1 MIEKVIL
8 AGFGGQG
15 MMLAGRLLAQAAML
29 DGKHITFFPSYGT
42 EVRGGTAHYHLIV
55 STEEIYS
62 PVVEIADTLLIMNQP
77 SYLKFKDRLKSGG
90 ALFLN
95 SSMVEQVKNDNE
107 HTPPLYPLLAKG
119 GTEGGLH
126 TIFKIPATEIASDL
140 GNVLVSNMIMTG
152 AYNAVKKLVPTA
164 KLLDCLHG
172 MLVGKKA
179 SLFEINRLAIKRGE
193 ECVQGQ
199 EAGNS
204 RENRK

>member
-15 MMLAGRLLAQAAML
+15 MMLAGRLLAQASML

-42 EVRGGTAHYHLIV
+42 EVRGGTAHYHLII

-90 ALFLN
+90 ILFLN
-95 SSMVEQVKNDNE
+95 SSMVEQAENDPE
-107 HTPPLYPLLAKG
+107 LASG
-119 GTEGGLH
+119 EH
-126 TIFKIPATEIASDL
+126 TIFKIPATEIASEL
-140 GNVLVSNMIMTG
+140 GNVLVSNMVMTG
-152 AYNAVKKLVPTA
+152 AYNAVKKIVPAA
-164 KLLDCLHG
+164 KLLDCLQG
-172 MLVGKKA
+172 MLTGKKA

-193 ECVQGQ
+193 ECVLK
-199 EAGNS
+199 EIV
-204 RENRK
+204 K

>member
-1 MIEKVIL
+1 MHALSGANVIEKVIL

-29 DGKHITFFPSYGT
+29 DGKYITFFPSYGT

-95 SSMVEQVKNDNE
+95 SSMVEQVENDNE
-107 HTPPLYPLLAKG
+107 HN
-119 GTEGGLH
+119 
-126 TIFKIPATEIASDL
+126 IFKIPATEIASEL
-140 GNVLVSNMIMTG
+140 GNVLVSNMVMMG
-152 AYNAVKKLVPTA
+152 AYNAVKKLVPAA
-164 KLLDCLHG
+164 KLLDYLQG

-179 SLFEINRLAIKRGE
+179 SLFEINKLAIKHGE
-193 ECVQGQ
+193 ECALKEIIKV
-199 EAGNS
+199 
-204 RENRK
+204 

>member
-1 MIEKVIL
+1 MLEKVIL

-29 DGKHITFFPSYGT
+29 DGKYITFFPSYGT

-62 PVVEIADTLLIMNQP
+62 PVVEIADSLLIMNQP

-95 SSMVEQVKNDNE
+95 SSMVEPPHLNPLPNGERND
-107 HTPPLYPLLAKG
+107 L
-119 GTEGGLH
+119 
-126 TIFKIPATEIASDL
+126 TIFNIPATEIASEL
-140 GNVLVSNMIMTG
+140 GNVLVSNMVMMG
-152 AYNAVKKLVPTA
+152 AYNAVKKLVPA
-164 KLLDCLHG
+164 EKLLDYLQG

-179 SLFEINRLAIKRGE
+179 SLFEINKLAIKHGE
-193 ECVQGQ
+193 ECALKEIIKV
-199 EAGNS
+199 
-204 RENRK
+204 

>member
-1 MIEKVIL
+1 MHALSGANVIEKVIL

-29 DGKHITFFPSYGT
+29 DGKYITFFPSYGT

-62 PVVEIADTLLIMNQP
+62 PVVEIADSLLIMNQP

-95 SSMVEQVKNDNE
+95 SSMVEQACTERSERIENDNE
-107 HTPPLYPLLAKG
+107 HN
-119 GTEGGLH
+119 
-126 TIFKIPATEIASDL
+126 IFKIPATEIASEL
-140 GNVLVSNMIMTG
+140 GNVLVSNMVMMG
-152 AYNAVKKLVPTA
+152 AYNAVKKLIPAA
-164 KLLDCLHG
+164 KLLDYLQG

-179 SLFEINRLAIKRGE
+179 SLFEINKLAIKHGE
-193 ECVQGQ
+193 ECALKEIIKV
-199 EAGNS
+199 
-204 RENRK
+204 